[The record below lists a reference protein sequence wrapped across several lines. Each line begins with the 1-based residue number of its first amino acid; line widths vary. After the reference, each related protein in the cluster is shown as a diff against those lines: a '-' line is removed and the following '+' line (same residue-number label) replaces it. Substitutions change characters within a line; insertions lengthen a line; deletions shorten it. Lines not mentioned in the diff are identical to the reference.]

1 MLRVAAAESELWLVR
16 EAREASPLVT
26 AQGNVEELM
35 RLVSF
40 DVRKP
45 FKADRRGLFTPSGQA
60 TVGAEPQAITEGVG
74 LDTPWEVG
82 VKVKGRPAKT
92 DASEE
97 ESRLLVEAAVEV
109 AAKGRLVKGAEVEA
123 NVSLEAGVARGV
135 DAA

>member
-1 MLRVAAAESELWLVR
+1 MAELI
-16 EAREASPLVT
+16 
-26 AQGNVEELM
+26 

-74 LDTPWEVG
+74 LDTPWEAG
-82 VKVKGRPAKT
+82 VKVKGRPART
-92 DASEE
+92 EDNEE
-97 ESRLLVEAAVEV
+97 ESRLLAEAAAEV
-109 AAKGRLVKGAEVEA
+109 AAKGRLVKGTEVEA

-135 DAA
+135 EAA